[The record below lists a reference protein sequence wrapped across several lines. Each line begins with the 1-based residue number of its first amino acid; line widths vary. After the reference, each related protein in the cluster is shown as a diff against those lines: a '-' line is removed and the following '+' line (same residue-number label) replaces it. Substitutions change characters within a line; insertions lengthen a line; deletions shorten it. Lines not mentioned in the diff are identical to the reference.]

1 MHVEDASKLPPEQS
15 TKENTAAF
23 PLMRYMK
30 LAALAKARTCVVKS
44 KIQVR
49 CAVLCCDVT

>member
-1 MHVEDASKLPPEQS
+1 MEDASKLPPEQS